1 MVGTWITRGALV
13 LSLLPACAA
22 DDADAMDDDSADSDS
37 ANDDAGERFPCGNNG
52 GSCDLDTEVCV
63 LGGDDMCSTCAPRPA
78 ACDADATCG
87 CLPPGTDPA
96 YGAAQCNDAGTCE
109 VVDDGLVLT
118 CTDVEWGCA

>member
-1 MVGTWITRGALV
+1 MVGTTIGRFVLAL
-13 LSLLPACAA
+13 LLLPACA
-22 DDADAMDDDSADSDS
+22 DAEEI
-37 ANDDAGERFPCGNNG
+37 DDAGERFPCGNNG

-78 ACDADATCG
+78 ACDGDATCG
-87 CLPPGTDPA
+87 CLPPGTDPV
-96 YGAAQCNDAGTCE
+96 YGDAQCNDAGTCE